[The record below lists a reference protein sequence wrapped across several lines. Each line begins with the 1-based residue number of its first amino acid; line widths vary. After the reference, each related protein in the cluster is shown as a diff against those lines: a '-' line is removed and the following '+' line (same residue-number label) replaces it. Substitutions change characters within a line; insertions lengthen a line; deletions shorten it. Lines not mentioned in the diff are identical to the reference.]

1 MRLQGLVL
9 VSSGKLRRSAPAL
22 IEDLR
27 AEDGVVQ
34 EVLLGIAGFHFRA
47 QPCRS
52 MAALPSA
59 RDACVERS
67 SPGPELLISITDRL
81 LGCSLLDKLIA

>member
-9 VSSGKLRRSAPAL
+9 TSSGKLRRSAPAL
-22 IEDLR
+22 VEDLR

-47 QPCRS
+47 RSCR

-59 RDACVERS
+59 HDACVERS
-67 SPGPELLISITDRL
+67 SPGPELLINITDHL
-81 LGCSLLDKLIA
+81 LGCSLLDKLTA

>member
-9 VSSGKLRRSAPAL
+9 TSSGKLRRRAAL
-22 IEDLR
+22 VEDLR

-34 EVLLGIAGFHFRA
+34 EVLLGIAGFHFQAR
-47 QPCRS
+47 PCRS